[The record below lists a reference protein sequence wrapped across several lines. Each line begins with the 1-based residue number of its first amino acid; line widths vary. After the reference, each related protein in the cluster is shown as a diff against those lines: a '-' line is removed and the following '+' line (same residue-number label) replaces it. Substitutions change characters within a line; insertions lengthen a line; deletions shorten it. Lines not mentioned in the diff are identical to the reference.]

1 MSSLRQS
8 TISLNMILCLVLMA
22 VVALRSVTV
31 GTLKNIGL
39 LIMPSLQEKHSIHHL
54 LPAGT

>member
-8 TISLNMILCLVLMA
+8 TISLIMILCLVLMA

-54 LPAGT
+54 QK

>member
-1 MSSLRQS
+1 MLKLVIKLILIFCIVL
-8 TISLNMILCLVLMA
+8 IS

-39 LIMPSLQEKHSIHHL
+39 FFMPSLQEKHSIH
-54 LPAGT
+54 GSK